1 MAETPIWKNPT
12 LIGWALEGLKY
23 LIFAGLAGYL
33 FFGVLKPFLR
43 KLMDSASK
51 IPVMPEEVA
60 YAAPG
65 TANYDQKVQAARDMA
80 RQEPKMVATVIKN
93 WVGGNQTT
101 GKVQ

>member
-1 MAETPIWKNPT
+1 
-12 LIGWALEGLKY
+12 
-23 LIFAGLAGYL
+23 
-33 FFGVLKPFLR
+33 
-43 KLMDSASK
+43 
-51 IPVMPEEVA
+51 MPEEVA